1 MMTEMNGSAP
11 VSASQRWLA
20 RLALVFAFAAVVI
33 LLVVP
38 PVLALGWLVVD
49 SILGQI

>member
-1 MMTEMNGSAP
+1 MSAEGSQSHPFRA
-11 VSASQRWLA
+11 ASRNWSEPL
-20 RLALVFAFAAVVI
+20 LNAAVVI

>member
-1 MMTEMNGSAP
+1 MSAEGSQSHP
-11 VSASQRWLA
+11 FRASSRNWSEPL
-20 RLALVFAFAAVVI
+20 LNAAVVI